1 MLSVMAACVSSAA
14 AFTLPM
20 LAAPVHGAF
29 LGHSHARLA
38 SRCLRPGLKPQR
50 PSPTL
55 SLSASLAGVFDRNF
69 AKSVADQVVSSVAM
83 VTPRGVRN
91 ITSRGTAFVVA
102 FGAGDAECVYLL
114 TAAHVASPGQT
125 IEVSF
130 VGATGAPQRG
140 KGRPATIAA
149 EVVGRAGDA
158 DVALIKVKR
167 GDVEACP
174 AAAHA
179 AARPL
184 ALRLEAPS
192 LGELAFSCGFAGGL
206 RGPAMTLGIVSG
218 VSDAFAET
226 RRRRGDAN
234 STDATN
240 GSSTDSAA
248 AASNGSSTESKGA
261 EVPEASEE
269 LEEAEEEGD
278 NFRPFRYVVT
288 DAGMAGGMSGGPLVD
303 TEGAVLGINCLVRP
317 ELRSLGNY
325 AVSAGVCQELL
336 DRLAVGTD
344 KAKSELQSIR
354 VMLFNDPFNTR
365 ARVSKALAEVAMLT
379 EAEAEVAM
387 MSAHTKGRGVVK
399 VFDKKEEFEGSAV
412 AAELLCQ
419 ALRAADL
426 LVEVEELFAPL

>member
-1 MLSVMAACVSSAA
+1 M
-14 AFTLPM
+14 
-20 LAAPVHGAF
+20 
-29 LGHSHARLA
+29 
-38 SRCLRPGLKPQR
+38 
-50 PSPTL
+50 
-55 SLSASLAGVFDRNF
+55 
-69 AKSVADQVVSSVAM
+69 
-83 VTPRGVRN
+83 
-91 ITSRGTAFVVA
+91 
-102 FGAGDAECVYLL
+102 
-114 TAAHVASPGQT
+114 
-125 IEVSF
+125 
-130 VGATGAPQRG
+130 
-140 KGRPATIAA
+140 
-149 EVVGRAGDA
+149 
-158 DVALIKVKR
+158 
-167 GDVEACP
+167 ACP

-234 STDATN
+234 SAAAANGTSAAESKGSEAPEASEEEEEEEEEGGGDQFLTDATN

-303 TEGAVLGINCLVRP
+303 TEGAVLGINCFGAVLGINCLVRP

-365 ARVSKALAEVAMLT
+365 ARVSKALAEPERGKWGEMVIRVMLC
-379 EAEAEVAM
+379 
-387 MSAHTKGRGVVK
+387 S
-399 VFDKKEEFEGSAV
+399 
-412 AAELLCQ
+412 Q
-419 ALRAADL
+419 
-426 LVEVEELFAPL
+426 